1 MDLRAVEGKHEVTW
15 MTFEHKV
22 REKTKPEGTP
32 LVESRI
38 SRKSEVDRLTKG
50 KGIQPGAE
58 NH

>member
-1 MDLRAVEGKHEVTW
+1 MEGKHEVTW
-15 MTFEHKV
+15 MRFEHKM